1 MSVARAV
8 DFSVVFRPVVGVCQG
23 RGMRNEIPLTVTGN
37 LVEDPELRFT
47 PNGTPVIRFTIAST
61 PRVFDR
67 EADAWRDG
75 EPTFLDC
82 TAWRQL
88 AENLAVSAR
97 KGARLVVAGRLR
109 TERWETAEGEK
120 RSKVVMD
127 AEEVAASMA
136 FATLTITRTSRTVP
150 PQATAPDDPWATAT
164 PHRPTPP
171 PAPVR
176 GEEQSADDPPF

>member
-1 MSVARAV
+1 M
-8 DFSVVFRPVVGVCQG
+8 GCG
-23 RGMRNEIPLTVTGN
+23 RVRGTRNDISLTVTGN

-47 PNGTPVIRFTIAST
+47 PNGVPVIRFTIAST

-88 AENLAVSAR
+88 AENLATSAR

-109 TERWETAEGEK
+109 TERWETPEGEK
-120 RSKVVMD
+120 RSKMVMD
-127 AEEVAASMA
+127 ADEVAASMT
-136 FATLTITRTSRTVP
+136 FATVAITRT
-150 PQATAPDDPWATAT
+150 T
-164 PHRPTPP
+164 P
-171 PAPVR
+171 
-176 GEEQSADDPPF
+176 